1 MYQVVKPVISTGLN
15 ELSINIH
22 IAGRVYPLTVSL
34 EEEAGVRA
42 AGKLIQEK
50 LQAYHEQF
58 ALKDQQD
65 GLALFAL
72 ELATQYQNLLN
83 QKEKELKKLESE
95 LDELIRSLS

>member
-1 MYQVVKPVISTGLN
+1 MISTGLN

-22 IAGRVYPLTVSL
+22 IAGRVYPLTVSS

-50 LQAYHEQF
+50 LQAYNEQF

-65 GLALFAL
+65 ALALFAL
-72 ELATQYQNLLN
+72 EMATQYQHLLN
-83 QKEKELKKLESE
+83 QKEKELAELESE
-95 LDELIRSLS
+95 LGGLIQSLS